1 MSNRS
6 SRIEY
11 LFLELLSDDKKRL
24 LLGCVYRPNSS
35 IDFEELIET
44 IDIISIEYDNIIV
57 AGDFNSNLLVERC
70 LADSMQTLG
79 LLPVNDSAPTHF
91 TRSNAS
97 LLDVFFVSHLS
108 KISLYNQLDAPA
120 FSKHD
125 LLFVTYH
132 FEINPTV
139 CTSTYRDFKNIDW
152 PLLHQSL
159 DEVPWEEIF
168 YMEGVDE
175 QVSFL
180 NHNLCSIYDTCVPV
194 KVIYTNRKQQPWFT
208 PEIKHLISVR
218 NLAYKRWKRYRLPT
232 LYDTFKSARRDVLKK
247 TNESKKQYYKRK
259 FENAIDSKRKWKEI
273 RNIGIGSKSNTNTDC
288 LSISDLD
295 EINENFLKIN
305 TVDPGTNT
313 YSNISTA
320 QIEDTFSF
328 RCVSPEEVLQSFATI
343 KSDAMGFDGI
353 HPRFAKL
360 VLPKILPFVTHIYN
374 NILTKST
381 FPTDWKLAK
390 IIPIPKQNSEF
401 RPIAILPFF
410 SKALERII
418 NTQID
423 AFLSFRGLLNDRQS
437 GFRTKRNCSTVLIDV
452 VEELR
457 QNMDNNMVSFL
468 VLLDHSKA
476 FDTVNHDILI
486 SKLDR
491 LFFFSKPACKLI
503 SSYITGR
510 RQSVNVGD
518 TTSAALDV
526 PRGVPQ
532 GSILGPLLFSVYI
545 NDLPDIPMHCNVQM
559 YADDVQLFSSAKPNC
574 VQSCI
579 NNINCDLNEIQN
591 WASKNSLCLNP
602 SKTKLMKILKRSTT
616 QIPPVRATLNNS
628 VIETVD
634 TSCNLGVIFNSK
646 LTWTNHINKAV
657 GKVQGMLRSL
667 WSVRTSTPFQILEFG
682 QHFLSLVTMENNS
695 MGGWP
700 DAQPGKTHLRTSF
713 NTMTIIVVVDA
724 RLALHGVCVRLTLV
738 SNSSTSFLIILNHQN
753 RHSSTGHTSQP
764 SEDTTPGNTGHHT
777 HHRHLGCDAN
787 ANASLHHNTS
797 HSTMCQLHC
806 PSKCNCSTFAHPH
819 KPTERGETM
828 QHSLAM
834 ASDSSGS
841 YNDSKN
847 KTR

>member
-1 MSNRS
+1 MDEFRDTFINSDIDAICISETWFHPEIDSSIFHVTGYKLFRADRHTHGGGVAIYIKHGISCSLKCMSNRS

-503 SSYITGR
+503 SLYITGR

-616 QIPPVRATLNNS
+616 QIPLVRATLNNS

-667 WSVRTSTPFQILEFG
+667 CQKKNEKQQLSEERVQLKCCSSSSSRRVRHIWCINHKKFALARA
-682 QHFLSLVTMENNS
+682 TM
-695 MGGWP
+695 
-700 DAQPGKTHLRTSF
+700 QQRQ
-713 NTMTIIVVVDA
+713 
-724 RLALHGVCVRLTLV
+724 RQLA
-738 SNSSTSFLIILNHQN
+738 S
-753 RHSSTGHTSQP
+753 
-764 SEDTTPGNTGHHT
+764 
-777 HHRHLGCDAN
+777 HLGQTTLTRITEIRSTISSSPHDDDGSGGGGGACSNNKNTLATTT
-787 ANASLHHNTS
+787 AS
-797 HSTMCQLHC
+797 
-806 PSKCNCSTFAHPH
+806 F
-819 KPTERGETM
+819 
-828 QHSLAM
+828 
-834 ASDSSGS
+834 
-841 YNDSKN
+841 
-847 KTR
+847 TRQQ

>member
-1 MSNRS
+1 M
-6 SRIEY
+6 RIGMQMVSVSECT
-11 LFLELLSDDKKRL
+11 LDVVVDFNIKLSADVSDDDDVDDDGNDNSDSDFAFGYAPVDDSVDGTKGLSWPAEICNFEQMFCKHQLFYEKQLLYENTQANIKMDKKDK
-24 LLGCVYRPNSS
+24 
-35 IDFEELIET
+35 DFEELIET

-180 NHNLCSIYDTCVPV
+180 NHNLCSIYDTFVPV

-657 GKVQGMLRSL
+657 GKVQGMLRKEE
-667 WSVRTSTPFQILEFG
+667 VKTAINDSTDMP
-682 QHFLSLVTMENNS
+682 
-695 MGGWP
+695 
-700 DAQPGKTHLRTSF
+700 PGDMS
-713 NTMTIIVVVDA
+713 I
-724 RLALHGVCVRLTLV
+724 RLT
-738 SNSSTSFLIILNHQN
+738 
-753 RHSSTGHTSQP
+753 
-764 SEDTTPGNTGHHT
+764 
-777 HHRHLGCDAN
+777 
-787 ANASLHHNTS
+787 AS
-797 HSTMCQLHC
+797 
-806 PSKCNCSTFAHPH
+806 
-819 KPTERGETM
+819 
-828 QHSLAM
+828 
-834 ASDSSGS
+834 
-841 YNDSKN
+841 
-847 KTR
+847 KTREQRRVFAPDRRGKRNTIVRETKDWKEGASEVDTFNGSVKGRTEIKQAMHQVRRETTHAKRMQKKTEKYYLL